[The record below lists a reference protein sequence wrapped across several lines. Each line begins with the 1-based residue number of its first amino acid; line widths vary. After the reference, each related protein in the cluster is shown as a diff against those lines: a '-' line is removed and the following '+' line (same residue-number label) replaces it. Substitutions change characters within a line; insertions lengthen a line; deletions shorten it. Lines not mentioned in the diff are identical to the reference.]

1 MIVDRQLA
9 ISNFKSE
16 PYFELLGTFG
26 TFKAKWSSG
35 EIDRLKTQSEAE
47 DIVIR
52 LSKKLGTITKL
63 DTQPKSQERPLLF
76 DLTELQ
82 REANRRY
89 GYTAQETLN
98 IAQSLYET
106 HKLTT
111 YPRTDS
117 RHLTH
122 DMQSQLPELL
132 QLISAAYP
140 NSQPYVDK
148 ILAQGINADRR
159 VIDDSKVSDHHA
171 IIITKRI
178 GQYDL
183 TKFTEKERN
192 VLILIMVRFICALAS
207 KKTYEE
213 TQLEITMQD
222 SPDDKFSVTG
232 RNVLD
237 EGWAWIEKPC

>member
-1 MIVDRQLA
+1 MTA
-9 ISNFKSE
+9 SWPISNFKSE

-98 IAQSLYET
+98 IAQASM
-106 HKLTT
+106 
-111 YPRTDS
+111 R
-117 RHLTH
+117 
-122 DMQSQLPELL
+122 
-132 QLISAAYP
+132 LIS
-140 NSQPYVDK
+140 
-148 ILAQGINADRR
+148 
-159 VIDDSKVSDHHA
+159 
-171 IIITKRI
+171 
-178 GQYDL
+178 
-183 TKFTEKERN
+183 
-192 VLILIMVRFICALAS
+192 
-207 KKTYEE
+207 
-213 TQLEITMQD
+213 
-222 SPDDKFSVTG
+222 
-232 RNVLD
+232 
-237 EGWAWIEKPC
+237 